1 MRQHRM
7 WIVFFLAMTSGGLA
21 AYLTLRYL
29 RDQKALIAAEPKGA
43 SVIVAARD
51 LSVGTIVRAADVRLA
66 RWPGHATPPGYLGT
80 VEAAV
85 GRGVITPVRANEPLL
100 EGKLADKGA
109 GGGLSVS
116 IPEGMRAVSVK
127 VDEVIGVAGFVLPG
141 TRVDVVV
148 TLPPRAGGNEATA
161 QVILQNIPA
170 LAAGE
175 STQPDAQGK
184 PHGVT
189 VITLLVTP
197 EQAEALILAANEGRI
212 QLALRN
218 TLDLAMVA
226 TPGARA
232 ASLLRMARGDSS
244 RGRRAAA
251 TRRSAV
257 PDPAIVIEAYKG
269 GVRTLIKF

>member
-1 MRQHRM
+1 MRHQRM
-7 WIVFFLAMTSGGLA
+7 WVVLFLAMASGGLA

-29 RDQKALIAAEPKGA
+29 RDQKALLAAEPRGA

-51 LSVGTIVRAADVRLA
+51 LSVGTIVRAADVRA
-66 RWPGHATPPGYLGT
+66 VRWPGNATPPGYFGT
-80 VEAAV
+80 VEAVV

-100 EGKLADKGA
+100 EGKLADKSA

-148 TLPPRAGGNEATA
+148 TLPPRAGANEATT
-161 QVILQNIPA
+161 QVFLQNIPT

-175 STQPDAQGK
+175 STQPDARGK
-184 PHGVT
+184 PQGVT

-197 EQAEALILAANEGRI
+197 EQAEVLILAANEGRI

-218 TLDLAMVA
+218 TLDLALVE
-226 TPGARA
+226 TPGAKP
-232 ASLLRMARGDSS
+232 ASLLRMSRGDSS
-244 RGRRAAA
+244 GGRRAAA
-251 TRRSAV
+251 LRRSAP

>member
-1 MRQHRM
+1 M
-7 WIVFFLAMTSGGLA
+7 WVVLFLAMASGGLA

-29 RDQKALIAAEPKGA
+29 RDQKALLAAEPKGA

-51 LSVGTIVRAADVRLA
+51 LSVGTIVRAADVRA
-66 RWPGHATPPGYLGT
+66 VRWPGNVTPPGYFGT
-80 VEAAV
+80 VEAVV

-100 EGKLADKGA
+100 EGKLADRGA

-116 IPEGMRAVSVK
+116 IPEGMRAVSVR

-148 TLPPRAGGNEATA
+148 TLPPRAGANEATT
-161 QVILQNIPA
+161 QVFLQNIPT

-175 STQPDAQGK
+175 STQPDARGK
-184 PHGVT
+184 PQGVT

-197 EQAEALILAANEGRI
+197 EQAEVLILAANEGRI

-218 TLDLAMVA
+218 TLDLALVE
-226 TPGARA
+226 TPGAKP
-232 ASLLRMARGDSS
+232 ASLLRMSRGDSS
-244 RGRRAAA
+244 GGRRAAA
-251 TRRSAV
+251 LRRSAP

>member
-51 LSVGTIVRAADVRLA
+51 LSVGTIVGAADVRVV
-66 RWPGHATPPGYLGT
+66 RWPGIATPPGYLET
-80 VEAAV
+80 VEAVA

-100 EGKLADKGA
+100 DGKLADEGA

-218 TLDLAMVA
+218 TLDLAMVE